1 MHGLRQLPGRWRPR
15 QALVPP
21 PKLFQGE
28 IMGFQGVTGNDKK
41 KPCGYAPAEALDIVA
56 PDYRRLPPELPG
68 GSA

>member
-1 MHGLRQLPGRWRPR
+1 
-15 QALVPP
+15 
-21 PKLFQGE
+21 
-28 IMGFQGVTGNDKK
+28 MGFQGVTGNDKK